1 MIPIRIK
8 DQESLACVGGSDHS
22 GRGDDF
28 PSDFHRI
35 RFNSLPF
42 SSDFVKRSEPVWVT
56 HGGGEGGGKGRKEE
70 ERGTCVDEHWL
81 DGTSYMYFIH
91 CLQQQYY
98 TDIEIK
104 AVRC

>member
-56 HGGGEGGGKGRKEE
+56 HGGGEGGGSEGVTVSFRT
-70 ERGTCVDEHWL
+70 RAAALSPAFSV
-81 DGTSYMYFIH
+81 S
-91 CLQQQYY
+91 QPS
-98 TDIEIK
+98 
-104 AVRC
+104 